1 MWTLFLAAVEIA
13 DDVMCADT
21 EETEWGG
28 KQWHCS
34 FIVLVAV
41 ILI

>member
-1 MWTLFLAAVEIA
+1 MWTLFLAAVEI
-13 DDVMCADT
+13 ADT